1 MLSQKKLKCFYFS
14 SVKIFIK
21 LYPQKNVENLLILTL
36 NSSYVIKIFLH
47 LLCNTTEMN
56 SLFAFFSF
64 EIAIKFEIKI

>member
-14 SVKIFIK
+14 LVKIFIK

-36 NSSYVIKIFLH
+36 NSSCVIKIFLH

>member
-1 MLSQKKLKCFYFS
+1 MR
-14 SVKIFIK
+14 

-47 LLCNTTEMN
+47 LLCNTIQMN

>member
-14 SVKIFIK
+14 LVKIFIK

>member
-1 MLSQKKLKCFYFS
+1 MR
-14 SVKIFIK
+14 

-56 SLFAFFSF
+56 SLFAIYFS
-64 EIAIKFEIKI
+64 ALKLQLNLK

>member
-1 MLSQKKLKCFYFS
+1 MR
-14 SVKIFIK
+14 

-36 NSSYVIKIFLH
+36 NSSCVIKIFLH